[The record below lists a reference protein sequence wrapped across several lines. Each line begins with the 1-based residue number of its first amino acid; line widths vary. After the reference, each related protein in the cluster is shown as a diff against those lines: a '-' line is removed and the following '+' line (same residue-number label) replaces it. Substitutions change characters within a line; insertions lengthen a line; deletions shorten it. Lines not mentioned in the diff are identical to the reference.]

1 MTKVF
6 LDTDIIIDYLAD
18 RRPFSDDAEVI
29 FSLAHGKK
37 LSLHVSSLSINN
49 IHYIIRKLI
58 GPAKALEAIRN
69 LVDYV
74 TIETVGS
81 TEIRNAL
88 ETGFVD
94 FEDAIQNQTAIKIE
108 GLMCIITRNVKD
120 FKKSGI
126 AVLSPDTFLKTY
138 IQTQ

>member
-1 MTKVF
+1 M
-6 LDTDIIIDYLAD
+6 
-18 RRPFSDDAEVI
+18 
-29 FSLAHGKK
+29 
-37 LSLHVSSLSINN
+37 
-49 IHYIIRKLI
+49 
-58 GPAKALEAIRN
+58 
-69 LVDYV
+69 
-74 TIETVGS
+74 TIEAVGS

-88 ETGFVD
+88 EAGFGD

>member
-6 LDTDIIIDYLAD
+6 LDTVIIIDYLAD
-18 RRPFSDDAEVI
+18 RKPFSDDAEVI
-29 FSLAHGKK
+29 FSLAHVKK

-74 TIETVGS
+74 TIEAVGS

-88 ETGFVD
+88 EAGFGD

>member
-18 RRPFSDDAEVI
+18 RRPFSNDAEVI
-29 FSLAHGKK
+29 FSLAHVKK

-74 TIETVGS
+74 TIEAVGS

-88 ETGFVD
+88 EAGFGD

-108 GLMCIITRNVKD
+108 GQDR
-120 FKKSGI
+120 
-126 AVLSPDTFLKTY
+126 
-138 IQTQ
+138 

>member
-18 RRPFSDDAEVI
+18 RRPFSDDAEAI
-29 FSLAHGKK
+29 FKLAHEKK

-58 GPAKALEAIRN
+58 GPARALEAIRN
-69 LVDYV
+69 LVEYV
-74 TIETVGS
+74 TIEAVGS
-81 TEIRNAL
+81 REIQNAL
-88 ETGFVD
+88 EASFGD
-94 FEDAIQNQTAIKIE
+94 FEYTIQNQTAMKIE
-108 GLMCIITRNVKD
+108 DVMCIITHNIKD
-120 FKKSGI
+120 FKKSKI

-138 IQTQ
+138 IQNP